1 MRHDPLLKRRG
12 FLLKKIF
19 WKILY
24 LLETN
29 FMNRSFSKI
38 RHIQEVNRKL
48 EGRLLNEQPYGQKPA
63 VTGRRGG
70 IAKPIT
76 SNTPMTVK
84 TSTTPPQQSGKTK
97 DNITYTVQQ
106 IPSGKFK
113 IFVTTPTVKT
123 PTDAFTVFKGGTM
136 WKEYNT
142 QDEAQKAI
150 DSIVNT
156 SETTPTGQ
164 PVE

>member
-1 MRHDPLLKRRG
+1 
-12 FLLKKIF
+12 
-19 WKILY
+19 
-24 LLETN
+24 
-29 FMNRSFSKI
+29 MNRSFSKI
-38 RHIQEVNRKL
+38 RHIQEVNRNL
-48 EGRLLNEQPYGQKPA
+48 EGRLLNEQTKPYMQQPTTKG
-63 VTGRRGG
+63 TRGG
-70 IAKPIT
+70 GFAKPIT
-76 SNTPMTVK
+76 NTQFNTK
-84 TSTTPPQQSGKTK
+84 ISTTPPQQPGNTK

-123 PTDAFTVFKGGTM
+123 PTDAFTVFKGGSM

-142 QDEAQKAI
+142 QEEAQKAI

-156 SETTPTGQ
+156 PGTTPTGQ

>member
-1 MRHDPLLKRRG
+1 
-12 FLLKKIF
+12 
-19 WKILY
+19 
-24 LLETN
+24 
-29 FMNRSFSKI
+29 MNRSFSKI

-48 EGRLLNEQPYGQKPA
+48 EDRLLNEQATTTQQPA
-63 VTGRRGG
+63 TSGRRGSGG

-97 DNITYTVQQ
+97 DNITYTVEQ

>member
-1 MRHDPLLKRRG
+1 
-12 FLLKKIF
+12 
-19 WKILY
+19 
-24 LLETN
+24 
-29 FMNRSFSKI
+29 MNRSFSKI

-48 EGRLLNEQPYGQKPA
+48 EDRLLNEQVSPTIQQP
-63 VTGRRGG
+63 GRRGGG

-84 TSTTPPQQSGKTK
+84 TSTTQPQQSVNTK

-136 WKEYNT
+136 WKEYST

>member
-1 MRHDPLLKRRG
+1 
-12 FLLKKIF
+12 
-19 WKILY
+19 
-24 LLETN
+24 
-29 FMNRSFSKI
+29 MNRSFSKI

-48 EGRLLNEQPYGQKPA
+48 EDRLLNEQPYGQTT
-63 VTGRRGG
+63 VVQGRRGGGG

-76 SNTPMTVK
+76 RNPPMTVK
-84 TSTTPPQQSGKTK
+84 TSTTPPQQSGNTK

-123 PTDAFTVFKGGTM
+123 PTDAFTVFKGGSM